1 MFEEYTEGTWSISMD
16 GRHLIRYHNSLRKIL
31 FNPRDTNDIPVDI
44 TNQKPTRITQGEEPI
59 NKDFFENDRYWT
71 LDEPHRDP
79 EPLGDLS
86 WLGHSKFVFFEPV
99 NPKVRKP
106 KQKVHQL
113 DTIPEQEEV
122 EEPEEPEAQAPAHRH
137 ELAGELS
144 FTLGGH
150 EYNQQNSSEYPSLA
164 LSKKFSEGSVGLS
177 WKLRDTWSSAQP
189 KRNIRSL

>member
-1 MFEEYTEGTWSISMD
+1 M
-16 GRHLIRYHNSLRKIL
+16 
-31 FNPRDTNDIPVDI
+31 
-44 TNQKPTRITQGEEPI
+44 
-59 NKDFFENDRYWT
+59 
-71 LDEPHRDP
+71 DEPHRDP

-86 WLGHSKFVFFEPV
+86 WLGYSKFVLFEPV